1 MQRPLNTEWSFFFFS
16 GFMKLRHMQ
25 DIQHL
30 LLFVENHDGRTFNQL
45 LKDLCVIYAES
56 QEGNFDYMPSA
67 VSRATTFIHLWY
79 PLFWAKYS
87 EDKHFVFEKKNEIIS
102 FVAVELAQSALN
114 EFKLGNVY

>member
-1 MQRPLNTEWSFFFFS
+1 M
-16 GFMKLRHMQ
+16 GFMKIRNMN
-25 DIQHL
+25 DVRHL

-45 LKDLCVIYAES
+45 LRDLCEIYAES
-56 QEGNFDYMPSA
+56 QESGFDYMPSA
-67 VSRATTFIHLWY
+67 VSRVTTFIHLWY

-114 EFKLGNVY
+114 EFKLGNLY

>member
-1 MQRPLNTEWSFFFFS
+1 M
-16 GFMKLRHMQ
+16 GFMKIRNMN
-25 DIQHL
+25 DVRHL

-45 LKDLCVIYAES
+45 LRDLCEDS
-56 QEGNFDYMPSA
+56 GFDYMPSA
-67 VSRATTFIHLWY
+67 VSRVTTFIHLWY

-114 EFKLGNVY
+114 EFKLGNLY